1 MNCVRVYTEI
11 LGEVLSYALLHR
23 RAPSPRTVDD
33 YLLFVFD
40 TSVLRSP
47 KMSAAV
53 PPRGDAS
60 KPPETL
66 SRSVRK
72 DLTRASLLKA
82 ALTLMG
88 EGRSFTSLGL
98 REIAREAGVVPNAFY
113 RHFRNTDELG
123 LLLVEEVGVTLRRLL
138 REARK
143 MDVAPRDMLRRS
155 VSVYQDYVK
164 RNRLQFMFISGERSG
179 GSRIL
184 RLAIR
189 NDVTHFT
196 NEMAQDFRL
205 RGLYT
210 HLPTASLQMV
220 CGMIVMTMLAAAT
233 EIFDLPPD
241 QPLLE
246 AEMTENFV
254 QQLKIILFGATRLNQ
269 DLAVSAAAHASGAAS

>member
-1 MNCVRVYTEI
+1 M
-11 LGEVLSYALLHR
+11 
-23 RAPSPRTVDD
+23 P
-33 YLLFVFD
+33 
-40 TSVLRSP
+40 P
-47 KMSAAV
+47 KK
-53 PPRGDAS
+53 PAS
-60 KPPETL
+60 KDPAPL
-66 SRSVRK
+66 PRSARK
-72 DLTRASLLKA
+72 DLTRAKLLQA

-123 LLLVEEVGVTLRRLL
+123 LVLVEEVGITLRRLL

-155 VSVYQDYVK
+155 VSVYLEYVK
-164 RNRLQFMFISGERSG
+164 LNRLQFLFISSERSG

-196 NEMAQDFRL
+196 NEMAQDFRML
-205 RGLYT
+205 GLYAQ
-210 HLPTASLQMV
+210 LPTARLQMV

-233 EIFDLPPD
+233 D
-241 QPLLE
+241 
-246 AEMTENFV
+246 V
-254 QQLKIILFGATRLNQ
+254 
-269 DLAVSAAAHASGAAS
+269 